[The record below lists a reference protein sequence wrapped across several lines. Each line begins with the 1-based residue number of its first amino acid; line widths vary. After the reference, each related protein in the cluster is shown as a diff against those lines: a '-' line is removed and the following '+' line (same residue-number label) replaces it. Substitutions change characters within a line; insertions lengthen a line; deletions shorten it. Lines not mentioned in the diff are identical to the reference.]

1 MSFNF
6 NKHNPKSFVVRGDII
21 ENLKTRQQ
29 LVSNLSGKCV
39 YNTRLKFGSGLLVP
53 INEKNETVLN
63 EYKNKDF
70 EEKIPQSVI
79 VPYEGPESKVETD
92 IFEEQS
98 IDDLLLRIINSSD
111 NEEDKEEIKEEIS
124 ISLQHD
130 EKNQNK
136 DLKIKNS
143 KNNNKNQKN
152 QHKEKQVSIIDN
164 KMSSERKSVNRNDK
178 KDLRDNR
185 DPRSSSKDLRNKDQR
200 DDRRDDKREERR
212 DDRRDDK
219 REDSRDNRSRR
230 ARRESSDNDSDSYS
244 SDSDYSSSESSDY
257 SGDSSEDERIQET
270 IRRKGQ
276 RPDRKMM
283 ELANSDVDSDHED
296 IVTLSRRV
304 RYLVR
309 KVKSIEDY
317 LRK

>member
-21 ENLKTRQQ
+21 EKLKTRQQ

>member
-152 QHKEKQVSIIDN
+152 QN